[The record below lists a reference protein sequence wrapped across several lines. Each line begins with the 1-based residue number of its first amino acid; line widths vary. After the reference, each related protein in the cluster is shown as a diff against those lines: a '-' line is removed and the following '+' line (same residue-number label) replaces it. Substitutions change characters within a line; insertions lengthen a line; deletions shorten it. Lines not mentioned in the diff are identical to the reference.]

1 MEACAWRGGGVW
13 FLTEHFIYSAE
24 MMETL
29 ADPTLTLLGFE
40 VALKPRLKS
49 PMHVL
54 LPTASRSLDHF
65 GHENW
70 DHQLK
75 LAVAWNRVD
84 IAQSEIFTDE
94 RQWKVRLPGAAL
106 GGPCW
111 GLSGLRPCPW

>member
-1 MEACAWRGGGVW
+1 
-13 FLTEHFIYSAE
+13 
-24 MMETL
+24 
-29 ADPTLTLLGFE
+29 
-40 VALKPRLKS
+40 
-49 PMHVL
+49 MHVL

-94 RQWKVRLPGAAL
+94 WQWKVRLLLP
-106 GGPCW
+106 
-111 GLSGLRPCPW
+111 